1 MTVIC
6 SRQVGLVSGVA
17 LIVGTMIGSGIF
29 VSPSTLLVR
38 KKQLY
43 DPSFGSCGAPVI
55 CAMYRPSRDVLACC
69 TTGQNQVAWSLPCHL
84 GCLRSTIDPR

>member
-43 DPSFGSCGAPVI
+43 DPSFGSCPV
-55 CAMYRPSRDVLACC
+55 AR
-69 TTGQNQVAWSLPCHL
+69 Q
-84 GCLRSTIDPR
+84 